1 MLANYKMWNTVPQI
15 SRALLDQ
22 FKFKGGP
29 ITFKD
34 TLKLSTMNGKQ
45 LKNSILQWAI
55 QGKLVPQDPND
66 EPASVLLDKIRKEK
80 ERLIKEKKIK
90 RDKNASVIY
99 RGEDNSYYEKFIATE
114 EVKCIDEEVPFEIP
128 KGWEWCRL
136 GEISTYAQ
144 TKRKINASNA
154 DSQLWGLDLEDIEKG
169 GRLLNI
175 KTVGERKA
183 IGDKTIFNRGDIL
196 YSKLR
201 PYLLKI
207 LVAPEEGICTP
218 EIIPFTCYGNIC
230 KDYIVSFLKSPY
242 VDDYINSVTFGVKM
256 PRVSTETM
264 TSLLVPLPPLSEQFR
279 IDTKIKELMPYIDG
293 YGKAQNKLNKLNE
306 ELSYIIRKSILQEA
320 IQGKLVPQIAEEGT
334 AQELLEQ
341 IKTEKQKLVKEGK
354 LKKSVLNDSAI
365 FRGDDNKYYEQIGK
379 KCLDITEQIP
389 FEIPS
394 NWEWCRVRNVSNSYI
409 GLTYKPTDIDE
420 KGTIVLRSC
429 NIRNGKLA
437 LDDIVRVSSSISEK
451 LLIEENDIIICARNG
466 SKRLVGKSALIRNL
480 TEPMTFGAFMAICK
494 TPIYEYMFAYL
505 QSDLF
510 FGQLRDVSN
519 TTTINQLTQNKFN
532 DFLIPIPPVKEQE
545 RIAFKISQLFHELR

>member
-1 MLANYKMWNTVPQI
+1 
-15 SRALLDQ
+15 
-22 FKFKGGP
+22 
-29 ITFKD
+29 
-34 TLKLSTMNGKQ
+34 MNGKQ

-66 EPASVLLDKIRKEK
+66 EPASVLLDKIRQEK

-90 RDKNASVIY
+90 RDKNASIIY
-99 RGEDNSYYEKFIATE
+99 RGEDNSYYEKITATG
-114 EVKCIDEEVPFEIP
+114 EVKCIDEEIPFNVPQ
-128 KGWEWCRL
+128 GWEWCRL

-154 DSQLWGLDLEDIEKG
+154 DTQLWGLDLEDIEKG

-183 IGDKTIFNRGDIL
+183 IGDKTVFNRGDIL

-207 LVAPEEGICTP
+207 LVAPEGGICTP

-242 VDDYINSVTFGVKM
+242 VDDYINSATFGVKM

-279 IDTKIKELMPYIDG
+279 IDTKAKELMPYIDE
-293 YGKAQNKLNKLNE
+293 YGKAQDKLNKLNE
-306 ELSYIIRKSILQEA
+306 ELSYTIRKSILQEA

-354 LKKSVLNDSAI
+354 LKKSTLATSVI
-365 FRGDDNKYYEQIGK
+365 FRGDDNKYYELIDNSPVCIDEFLPFQIPETWAWCKVKDLLEIQTGASFKKEQVNANKKGIRILRGGNILPNKYIFKNDDVFVSDEFVNTNTLLKKNCIITPAVTSLENIGK
-379 KCLDITEQIP
+379 MAVIEKDY
-389 FEIPS
+389 
-394 NWEWCRVRNVSNSYI
+394 NNVSAGGFVFIFSPYI
-409 GLTYKPTDIDE
+409 QDFNHSLLLAYFLQSPFLIEAMRGITKKSGAAFYNLGKERLKELYLPLPPMAEQSRVVAKIKE
-420 KGTIVLRSC
+420 VL
-429 NIRNGKLA
+429 
-437 LDDIVRVSSSISEK
+437 SSIMS
-451 LLIEENDIIICARNG
+451 R
-466 SKRLVGKSALIRNL
+466 
-480 TEPMTFGAFMAICK
+480 
-494 TPIYEYMFAYL
+494 
-505 QSDLF
+505 
-510 FGQLRDVSN
+510 
-519 TTTINQLTQNKFN
+519 
-532 DFLIPIPPVKEQE
+532 
-545 RIAFKISQLFHELR
+545 

>member
-1 MLANYKMWNTVPQI
+1 
-15 SRALLDQ
+15 
-22 FKFKGGP
+22 
-29 ITFKD
+29 
-34 TLKLSTMNGKQ
+34 MNGKQ

-66 EPASVLLDKIRKEK
+66 EPASVLLDKIRQEK

-90 RDKNASVIY
+90 RDKNASIIY
-99 RGEDNSYYEKFIATE
+99 RGEDNSYYEKMLATR
-114 EVKCIDEEVPFEIP
+114 EVKCIDEEIPFEIP
-128 KGWEWCRL
+128 QGWEWCRL

-169 GRLLNI
+169 GKLLNV

-279 IDTKIKELMPYIDG
+279 IDTKTKELMPYIDG

-306 ELSYIIRKSILQEA
+306 ELSNTIRKSILQEA

-334 AQELLEQ
+334 AKDLLEQ
-341 IKTEKQKLVKEGK
+341 IKAEKQKLVKEGK
-354 LKKSVLNDSAI
+354 LKKYALASSAI

-389 FEIPS
+389 FDLPESWSWARGMSVFMPMESTKPLSDFVYIDVDAVNNRLNIIDNPKKVRFENAPS
-394 NWEWCRVRNVSNSYI
+394 RATRKLHKNDLLFSMVRPY
-409 GLTYKPTDIDE
+409 LK
-420 KGTIVLRSC
+420 
-429 NIRNGKLA
+429 NIA
-437 LDDIVRVSSSISEK
+437 LVDDIYIDAIASTGFYVITPSLGYYPVFLFYLMLSNYVVDGLNAFMKGDNSPSINNCHIEDY
-451 LLIEENDIIICARNG
+451 LYPLPPIEEQ
-466 SKRLVGKSALIRNL
+466 KRIVNKI
-480 TEPMTFGAFMAICK
+480 E
-494 TPIYEYMFAYL
+494 
-505 QSDLF
+505 QLF
-510 FGQLRDVSN
+510 KQLR
-519 TTTINQLTQNKFN
+519 
-532 DFLIPIPPVKEQE
+532 
-545 RIAFKISQLFHELR
+545 

>member
-1 MLANYKMWNTVPQI
+1 M
-15 SRALLDQ
+15 S
-22 FKFKGGP
+22 
-29 ITFKD
+29 
-34 TLKLSTMNGKQ
+34 
-45 LKNSILQWAI
+45 
-55 QGKLVPQDPND
+55 
-66 EPASVLLDKIRKEK
+66 
-80 ERLIKEKKIK
+80 
-90 RDKNASVIY
+90 
-99 RGEDNSYYEKFIATE
+99 SYYEKILATG

-128 KGWEWCRL
+128 
-136 GEISTYAQ
+136 
-144 TKRKINASNA
+144 ASWSWA
-154 DSQLWGLDLEDIEKG
+154 
-169 GRLLNI
+169 RLLNVSI
-175 KTVGERKA
+175 Y
-183 IGDKTIFNRGDIL
+183 IQRG
-196 YSKLR
+196 
-201 PYLLKI
+201 
-207 LVAPEEGICTP
+207 
-218 EIIPFTCYGNIC
+218 
-230 KDYIVSFLKSPY
+230 KSPKY
-242 VDDYINSVTFGVKM
+242 SPIKKFPVVAQKCNQWAGFSIDKAQFIEPKSLSKYAAERILQDEDLMWNSTGLGTLGRMAVYYSRLNPYELAVADSHVTVIRLFKPFMSPLFFYFYFASPTVQSVIEDKSDGSTKQKELSTTTVCNYLVPIP
-256 PRVSTETM
+256 PRNEQRRIISKV
-264 TSLLVPLPPLSEQFR
+264 TSLLPVIE
-279 IDTKIKELMPYIDG
+279 K
-293 YGKAQNKLNKLNE
+293 YGTQQEKLDKLNRTINE
-306 ELSYIIRKSILQEA
+306 QIKKSVLQEA
-320 IQGKLVPQIAEEGT
+320 IQGKLVPQIASEGT

-341 IKTEKQKLVKEGK
+341 IKEEKLKLVKEGK
-354 LKKSVLNDSAI
+354 LKKSALNDSVI

-420 KGTIVLRSC
+420 KGIIVLRSC

-545 RIAFKISQLFHELR
+545 RIAFKISQLFQELR

>member
-1 MLANYKMWNTVPQI
+1 
-15 SRALLDQ
+15 
-22 FKFKGGP
+22 
-29 ITFKD
+29 
-34 TLKLSTMNGKQ
+34 MNGKQ

-66 EPASVLLDKIRKEK
+66 EPASVLLEKIRGEK

-90 RDKNASVIY
+90 RDKNASIIY
-99 RGEDNSYYEKFIATE
+99 RGEDNSYYEKILATG
-114 EVKCIDEEVPFEIP
+114 EVKCIDEEIPFDVPN
-128 KGWEWCRL
+128 GWEWCRL

-207 LVAPEEGICTP
+207 LVAPEGGICTP

-279 IDTKIKELMPYIDG
+279 IDTKTKELMPYIDG

-306 ELSYIIRKSILQEA
+306 ELSNTIRKSILQEA
-320 IQGKLVPQIAEEGT
+320 IQGKLVPQLTEEGT
-334 AQELLEQ
+334 AQDLLEQ
-341 IKTEKQKLVKEGK
+341 IKKEKLNLVKGGK
-354 LKKSVLNDSAI
+354 LKKSALATSVI
-365 FRGDDNKYYEQIGK
+365 FRGDDNKYYELIDDSPVCIDEFLPFQIPETWTWCKVKDLLKIQTGASFKKEQANVIKKGIRILRGGNILPNKYIFKDDDVFVSEEFVNANTILKKNSIITPAVTSLENIGK
-379 KCLDITEQIP
+379 MAVIERDY
-389 FEIPS
+389 
-394 NWEWCRVRNVSNSYI
+394 NNVSAGGFIFIMSPYIQDFNHSLLLSYFLQSPFLI
-409 GLTYKPTDIDE
+409 EAMRGITKKSGAAFYNLGKERLKELYLPLPPMAE
-420 KGTIVLRSC
+420 QQRIVAQ
-429 NIRNGKLA
+429 I
-437 LDDIVRVSSSISEK
+437 EK
-451 LLIEENDIIICARNG
+451 L
-466 SKRLVGKSALIRNL
+466 
-480 TEPMTFGAFMAICK
+480 F
-494 TPIYEYMFAYL
+494 
-505 QSDLF
+505 
-510 FGQLRDVSN
+510 
-519 TTTINQLTQNKFN
+519 
-532 DFLIPIPPVKEQE
+532 EQ
-545 RIAFKISQLFHELR
+545 

>member
-1 MLANYKMWNTVPQI
+1 
-15 SRALLDQ
+15 
-22 FKFKGGP
+22 
-29 ITFKD
+29 
-34 TLKLSTMNGKQ
+34 MNGKQ

-66 EPASVLLDKIRKEK
+66 EPASVLLKKIRQEK

-90 RDKNASVIY
+90 RDKNASIIY
-99 RGEDNSYYEKFIATE
+99 RGEDNSYYEKFLATG
-114 EVKCIDEEVPFEIP
+114 EVKCIDAEIPFEIP

-154 DSQLWGLDLEDIEKG
+154 DTQLWELDLEDIEKG

-183 IGDKTIFNRGDIL
+183 IGDKTVFNRGDIL

-207 LVAPEEGICTP
+207 LVAPERGICTP

-242 VDDYINSVTFGVKM
+242 VDDYINSATFGVKM

-279 IDTKIKELMPYIDG
+279 IDTRIKELMPYIDE
-293 YGKAQNKLNKLNE
+293 YGKAQDKLNKLNE
-306 ELSYIIRKSILQEA
+306 ELSNTIRKSLLQEA

-334 AQELLEQ
+334 AQELLEL

-354 LKKSVLNDSAI
+354 LKKSALNDSVI
-365 FRGDDNKYYEQIGK
+365 FRGDDNKYYEKIGK
-379 KCLDITEQIP
+379 KCVDITEEIP
-389 FEIPS
+389 FPIPA
-394 NWEWCRVRNVSNSYI
+394 NWQWVRIRDVFQLNPKNEADDETLAAFIPMEKISAGYKSDFTFDLVKWGNIKKGFTHFANGDVAFAKITPCFQNRKSAIFHDLPNGI
-409 GLTYKPTDIDE
+409 GAGTTELKVLRPYGNTIDRWYLLYFLESPYFIDE
-420 KGTIVLRSC
+420 ATFKGTANQQRIVVGYLED
-429 NIRNGKLA
+429 KL
-437 LDDIVRVSSSISEK
+437 LPLPTQKEQQRIVAQIEK
-451 LLIEENDIIICARNG
+451 LFE
-466 SKRLVGKSALIRNL
+466 
-480 TEPMTFGAFMAICK
+480 
-494 TPIYEYMFAYL
+494 
-505 QSDLF
+505 
-510 FGQLRDVSN
+510 QLR
-519 TTTINQLTQNKFN
+519 
-532 DFLIPIPPVKEQE
+532 
-545 RIAFKISQLFHELR
+545 

>member
-1 MLANYKMWNTVPQI
+1 
-15 SRALLDQ
+15 
-22 FKFKGGP
+22 
-29 ITFKD
+29 
-34 TLKLSTMNGKQ
+34 MNGKQ

-66 EPASVLLDKIRKEK
+66 EPASVLLDKIRQEK

-90 RDKNASVIY
+90 RDKNASIIY
-99 RGEDNSYYEKFIATE
+99 RGEDNSYYEKMLATR
-114 EVKCIDEEVPFEIP
+114 EVKCIDEEIPFEIP
-128 KGWEWCRL
+128 QGWEWCRL

-279 IDTKIKELMPYIDG
+279 IDTKTKELMPYIDG

-306 ELSYIIRKSILQEA
+306 ELSNTIRKSILQEA

-334 AQELLEQ
+334 AKDLLEQ
-341 IKTEKQKLVKEGK
+341 IKAEKQKLVKEGK
-354 LKKSVLNDSAI
+354 LKKSALASSVI
-365 FRGDDNKYYEQIGK
+365 FRGDDNKYYELIDDSRVCIDEFLPFQIPETWVWCKVKDLLEIQTGASYKKEQANANKKGIRILRGGNILPNKYIFKDDDVFVSEDFVNANTILKKNCIITPAVTSLENIGK
-379 KCLDITEQIP
+379 MAVIEKDY
-389 FEIPS
+389 
-394 NWEWCRVRNVSNSYI
+394 NNVSAGGFVFIISPYI
-409 GLTYKPTDIDE
+409 QDFNHSLVLAYFLQSPFLIEAMRGITKKSGAAFYNLGKERLKELYLPLPPMAE
-420 KGTIVLRSC
+420 QRRIVDKINEVL
-429 NIRNGKLA
+429 
-437 LDDIVRVSSSISEK
+437 SSIMS
-451 LLIEENDIIICARNG
+451 R
-466 SKRLVGKSALIRNL
+466 
-480 TEPMTFGAFMAICK
+480 
-494 TPIYEYMFAYL
+494 
-505 QSDLF
+505 
-510 FGQLRDVSN
+510 
-519 TTTINQLTQNKFN
+519 
-532 DFLIPIPPVKEQE
+532 
-545 RIAFKISQLFHELR
+545 